1 MNVCSKV
8 RLLCGSF
15 SGNHKI
21 LRHLRSNCWNP
32 SVFSCASAFH
42 EKAGECQACFSSFF
56 SFFEDVFVLLFLPV
70 SSCP

>member
-1 MNVCSKV
+1 MNVYSEV

-32 SVFSCASAFH
+32 SVLSCASAW
-42 EKAGECQACFSSFF
+42 
-56 SFFEDVFVLLFLPV
+56 
-70 SSCP
+70 